1 MQFLRSQIA
10 FQGLWPQHSILT
22 LPLDYHARSPL
33 PVLLFLRV
41 PVIYAAVVIVQ
52 CALTAK
58 M

>member
-33 PVLLFLRV
+33 PVLLFLLSV
-41 PVIYAAVVIVQ
+41 PAVIYELLQ
-52 CALTAK
+52 LS
-58 M
+58 